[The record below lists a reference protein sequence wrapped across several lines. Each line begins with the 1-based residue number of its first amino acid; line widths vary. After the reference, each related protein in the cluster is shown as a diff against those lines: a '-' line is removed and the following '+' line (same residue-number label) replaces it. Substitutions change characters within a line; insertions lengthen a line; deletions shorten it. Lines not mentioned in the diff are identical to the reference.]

1 MSNSLWPHGLQHTRL
16 LCPSLFPRVC
26 SDSCPLSWW
35 CYPTISSSVAP
46 FLLLPSVF
54 LNIRVFST
62 EFFTSGDQSIG
73 ASASTTVLPMNIQDW
88 FPSGL
93 TGLISLQSKG
103 FSRVFSAVLN
113 HQFFS
118 AQPCLLC
125 SAHIHTC
132 IVTVFLH
139 VSFPMTVL
147 LGSAYSEGDKE
158 KHSNESTAAY

>member
-26 SDSCPLSWW
+26 SDSCPLSQWGH
-35 CYPTISSSVAP
+35 PTISSSVKRFSFCPQSFPA
-46 FLLLPSVF
+46 SVSF
-54 LNIRVFST
+54 PMSQLFES
-62 EFFTSGDQSIG
+62 SSQSIG
-73 ASASTTVLPMNIQDW
+73 ALAPVLLMNIQGW
-88 FPSGL
+88 SPLGL